1 MVTMKTFDTALK
13 DIYEEP
19 MRDQINT
26 GSGIFLAKVEQTSKD
41 IEGGRRVYKIAPY
54 GVNGGT
60 GSGSDTQE
68 LPVSGGN
75 LYAPFV
81 SSIKSIR
88 GVIKFTD
95 QVMKAS
101 RSSKA
106 AFLSA
111 MESEQDG
118 LLKSAKFTYGRQSYL
133 DGTGICTR
141 CSSRGSDGPISTVG
155 NHTVVNVESTQ
166 YLIEGM
172 IIDIVNTNNNN
183 PITNGKHRRIVAVN
197 RIGNNKSIVLDGQT
211 TLSPDEEELTAT
223 SKLVI
228 VEQGSYGQEL
238 TGMEAV
244 FAQNGKLYGL
254 DKSDYPWLVPYRHEL
269 PNNTQSNTQSNTI
282 DDQMIVDAINFVE
295 EYRGSNINLLI
306 ANPAVESEYY
316 RYLALTKRSVNTTT
330 LEGGYKSLSV
340 AGRPMVKDR
349 FVKPGCL
356 KLLDTTQWKM
366 HTLDGGDWSWLD
378 EDGKILKWV
387 SNYAMWTAVL
397 IKYCELICDHPGG
410 QAEIVN
416 IATASNL
423 FS

>member
-1 MVTMKTFDTALK
+1 MVTMQTFDTALK

-19 MRDQINT
+19 MRDQINI

-60 GSGSDTQE
+60 GSGSDTQA

-81 SSIKSIR
+81 SGIKSIR

-118 LLKSAKFTYGRQSYL
+118 LLKSARFTYGRQSYL
-133 DGTGICTR
+133 NGTGICTS
-141 CSSRGSDGPISTVG
+141 CGVTSNSVT
-155 NHTVVNVESTQ
+155 VNVESTQ

-172 IIDIVNTNNNN
+172 IIDIVDAQTGD
-183 PITNGKHRRIVAVN
+183 PIQNGTQRRIVAVN
-197 RIGNNKSIVLDGQT
+197 RIGSQKSIVLDGT
-211 TLSPDEEELTAT
+211 TGVTTT
-223 SKLVI
+223 SGHAI
-228 VEQGSYGQEL
+228 VEQGSLNQEL

-244 FAQNGKLYGL
+244 FAQSGSLYGL
-254 DKSDYPWLVPYRHEL
+254 DKSKYPWLVPYRHDLE
-269 PNNTQSNTQSNTI
+269 NSAI
-282 DDQMIVDAINFVE
+282 DDQTIVDTINFVE

-316 RYLALTKRSVNTTT
+316 KYLEATKRSVNTTT

-387 SNYAMWTAVL
+387 SGFAMWTAVL

>member
-1 MVTMKTFDTALK
+1 MVTMQTFDTALK

-19 MRDQINT
+19 MRAQINI

-60 GSGSDTQE
+60 GSGSDTQP

-81 SSIKSIR
+81 SGIKSIR

-95 QVMKAS
+95 QVMRAS
-101 RSSKA
+101 RSNKA

-118 LLKSAKFTYGRQSYL
+118 LLKSARFTYGRQSYL
-133 DGTGICTR
+133 NGTGICTK
-141 CSSRGSDGPISTVG
+141 CGETNNSV
-155 NHTVVNVESTQ
+155 VVNVESTQ

-172 IIDIVNTNNNN
+172 IIDIVDAQTGV
-183 PITNGKHRRIVAVN
+183 PIQNGTQRRIVAVN
-197 RIGNNKSIVLDGQT
+197 RIGDQKSIVLDGT
-211 TLSPDEEELTAT
+211 TGVTTT
-223 SKLVI
+223 SEHAI
-228 VEQGSYGQEL
+228 VEQGSFNQEL

-244 FAQNGKLYGL
+244 FAQSGSLYGL
-254 DKSDYPWLVPYRHEL
+254 DKSQYPWLVPYRHDL
-269 PNNTQSNTQSNTI
+269 QDGAI
-282 DDQMIVDAINFVE
+282 DDQTIVDTINFVE

-316 RYLALTKRSVNTTT
+316 KYLEATKRSVNTTT

-366 HTLDGGDWSWLD
+366 HTLDGSDWSWLD

-387 SNYAMWTAVL
+387 SGFAMWTAVL

>member
-1 MVTMKTFDTALK
+1 MVTMQTFDTALK

-19 MRDQINT
+19 MRDQINI

-60 GSGSDTQE
+60 GSGSDTQP

-81 SSIKSIR
+81 SGIKSIR

-118 LLKSAKFTYGRQSYL
+118 LLKSARFTYGRQSYL
-133 DGTGICTR
+133 NGTGICTS
-141 CSSRGSDGPISTVG
+141 CGVTNDSV
-155 NHTVVNVESTQ
+155 VVNVESTQ

-172 IIDIVNTNNNN
+172 IIDIVNAQTGA
-183 PITNGKHRRIVAVN
+183 PIQNGTQRRIVAVN
-197 RIGNNKSIVLDGQT
+197 RIGDQKSIVLDGT
-211 TLSPDEEELTAT
+211 TGVTTT
-223 SKLVI
+223 SAHAI
-228 VEQGSYGQEL
+228 VEQGSLNQEL

-244 FAQNGKLYGL
+244 FAQSGSLYGL
-254 DKSDYPWLVPYRHEL
+254 DKSQYPWLVPYRHDL
-269 PNNTQSNTQSNTI
+269 QDSAI
-282 DDQMIVDAINFVE
+282 DDQTIVDTINFVE

-316 RYLALTKRSVNTTT
+316 KYLEATKRSVNTTT

-387 SNYAMWTAVL
+387 SGFAMWTAVL

>member
-1 MVTMKTFDTALK
+1 MVTMQTFDTALK

-19 MRDQINT
+19 MRDQINI

-60 GSGSDTQE
+60 GSGSDTQA

-81 SSIKSIR
+81 SGIKSIR

-118 LLKSAKFTYGRQSYL
+118 LLKSARFTYGRQSYL
-133 DGTGICTR
+133 NGTGICTS
-141 CSSRGSDGPISTVG
+141 CGVTNDSV
-155 NHTVVNVESTQ
+155 VVNVESTQ

-172 IIDIVNTNNNN
+172 IIDIVNAQTGV
-183 PITNGKHRRIVAVN
+183 PIQNGTQRRIVAVN
-197 RIGNNKSIVLDGQT
+197 RIGDQKSIVLDGATGVT
-211 TLSPDEEELTAT
+211 TT
-223 SKLVI
+223 SAHAI
-228 VEQGSYGQEL
+228 VEQGSLNQEL

-244 FAQNGKLYGL
+244 FAQSGSLYGL
-254 DKSDYPWLVPYRHEL
+254 DKSQYPWLVPYRHDL
-269 PNNTQSNTQSNTI
+269 QDSAF
-282 DDQMIVDAINFVE
+282 DDQTIVDTINFVE

-316 RYLALTKRSVNTTT
+316 KYLEATKRSVNTTT

-387 SNYAMWTAVL
+387 SGYAMWTAVL

>member
-1 MVTMKTFDTALK
+1 MVTMQTFDTALK

-19 MRDQINT
+19 MRDQINI

-60 GSGSDTQE
+60 GSGSDTQA

-81 SSIKSIR
+81 SGIKSIR

-101 RSSKA
+101 RSSRA

-118 LLKSAKFTYGRQSYL
+118 LLKSARFTYGRQSYL
-133 DGTGICTR
+133 NGTGICTS
-141 CSSRGSDGPISTVG
+141 CGVTSNSVT
-155 NHTVVNVESTQ
+155 VNVESTQ

-172 IIDIVNTNNNN
+172 IIDIVDAQTGD
-183 PITNGKHRRIVAVN
+183 PIQNGTQRRIVAVN
-197 RIGNNKSIVLDGQT
+197 RIGSQKSIVLDGT
-211 TLSPDEEELTAT
+211 TGVTTT
-223 SKLVI
+223 SGHAI
-228 VEQGSYGQEL
+228 VEQGSLNQEL

-244 FAQNGKLYGL
+244 FAQSGSLYGL
-254 DKSDYPWLVPYRHEL
+254 DKSKYPWLVPYRHDLE
-269 PNNTQSNTQSNTI
+269 NSAI
-282 DDQMIVDAINFVE
+282 DDQTIVDTINFVE

-316 RYLALTKRSVNTTT
+316 KYLEATKRSVNTTT

-387 SNYAMWTAVL
+387 SGFAMWTAVL

>member
-1 MVTMKTFDTALK
+1 MVTMQTFDTALK

-19 MRDQINT
+19 MRDQINI

-60 GSGSDTQE
+60 GSGSDTQP

-81 SSIKSIR
+81 SGIKSIR

-118 LLKSAKFTYGRQSYL
+118 LLKSARFTYGRQSYL
-133 DGTGICTR
+133 NGTGICTS
-141 CSSRGSDGPISTVG
+141 CGVTNNSV
-155 NHTVVNVESTQ
+155 VVNVESTQ

-172 IIDIVNTNNNN
+172 IIDIVNAQTGV
-183 PITNGKHRRIVAVN
+183 PIDNGTQRRIVAVN
-197 RIGNNKSIVLDGQT
+197 RIGSQKSIVLDGT
-211 TLSPDEEELTAT
+211 TGVTTT
-223 SKLVI
+223 SDHAI
-228 VEQGSYGQEL
+228 VEQGSLNQEL

-244 FAQNGKLYGL
+244 FAQSGSLYGL
-254 DKSDYPWLVPYRHEL
+254 DKSKYPWLVPYRHDLE
-269 PNNTQSNTQSNTI
+269 NSAI
-282 DDQMIVDAINFVE
+282 DDQTIVDTINFVE

-316 RYLALTKRSVNTTT
+316 KYLEATKRSVNTTT

-387 SNYAMWTAVL
+387 SGFAMWTAVL

>member
-1 MVTMKTFDTALK
+1 MVTMQTFDTALK

-19 MRDQINT
+19 MRDQINI

-60 GSGSDTQE
+60 GSGSDTQP

-81 SSIKSIR
+81 SGIKSIR

-101 RSSKA
+101 RSNKA

-118 LLKSAKFTYGRQSYL
+118 LLKSARFTYGRQSYL
-133 DGTGICTR
+133 NGTGICTK
-141 CSSRGSDGPISTVG
+141 CGVTNNSV
-155 NHTVVNVESTQ
+155 VVNVESTQ

-172 IIDIVNTNNNN
+172 IIDIIDAQTGV
-183 PITNGKHRRIVAVN
+183 PIQNGTQRRIVAVN
-197 RIGNNKSIVLDGQT
+197 RIGGQKSIVLDGT
-211 TLSPDEEELTAT
+211 TGVTTT
-223 SKLVI
+223 SEHAI
-228 VEQGSYGQEL
+228 VEQGSFNQEL

-244 FAQNGKLYGL
+244 FAQSGSLYGL
-254 DKSDYPWLVPYRHEL
+254 DKSQYPWLVPYRHDL
-269 PNNTQSNTQSNTI
+269 QNGAI
-282 DDQMIVDAINFVE
+282 DDQTIVDTINFVE

-316 RYLALTKRSVNTTT
+316 KYLEATKRSVNTTT

-387 SNYAMWTAVL
+387 SGFAMWTAVL

>member
-1 MVTMKTFDTALK
+1 MVTMQTFDTALK

-19 MRDQINT
+19 MRDQINI

-60 GSGSDTQE
+60 GSGSDTQP

-81 SSIKSIR
+81 SGIKSIR

-101 RSSKA
+101 RSNKA

-118 LLKSAKFTYGRQSYL
+118 LLKSARFTYGRQSYL
-133 DGTGICTR
+133 NGTGICTK
-141 CSSRGSDGPISTVG
+141 CGETNNSV
-155 NHTVVNVESTQ
+155 VVNVESTQ

-172 IIDIVNTNNNN
+172 IIDIVDAQTGV
-183 PITNGKHRRIVAVN
+183 PIQNGTQRRIVAVN
-197 RIGNNKSIVLDGQT
+197 RIGNQKSIVLDGT
-211 TLSPDEEELTAT
+211 TGVTTT
-223 SKLVI
+223 SEHAI
-228 VEQGSYGQEL
+228 VEQGSFNQEL

-244 FAQNGKLYGL
+244 FAQSGSLYGL
-254 DKSDYPWLVPYRHEL
+254 DKSQYPWLVPYRHDL
-269 PNNTQSNTQSNTI
+269 QSGAI
-282 DDQMIVDAINFVE
+282 DDQTIVDTINFVE

-316 RYLALTKRSVNTTT
+316 KYLEATKRSVNTTT

-387 SNYAMWTAVL
+387 SGFAMWTAVL

>member
-1 MVTMKTFDTALK
+1 MVTMQTFDTALK

-19 MRDQINT
+19 MRDQINI

-60 GSGSDTQE
+60 GSGSDTQA

-81 SSIKSIR
+81 SGIKSIR

-101 RSSKA
+101 RSNKA

-133 DGTGICTR
+133 DGTGICTK
-141 CSSRGSDGPISTVG
+141 CGATSNSTA
-155 NHTVVNVESTQ
+155 VNVESTQ

-172 IIDIVNTNNNN
+172 IIDIVDANGN
-183 PITNGKHRRIVAVN
+183 PITNGKQRRIVAVN
-197 RIGNNKSIVLDGQT
+197 RIGNQKSIVLDGSTVVT
-211 TLSPDEEELTAT
+211 TSSAHA
-223 SKLVI
+223 I
-228 VEQGSYGQEL
+228 VEQGSFNQEL

-244 FAQNGKLYGL
+244 FAQSGSLYGL
-254 DKSDYPWLVPYRHEL
+254 NKSQYPWLVPYRHDL
-269 PNNTQSNTQSNTI
+269 QNSAI
-282 DDQMIVDAINFVE
+282 DDQTIVDTINFVE

-316 RYLALTKRSVNTTT
+316 KYLEATKRSVNTTT

-387 SNYAMWTAVL
+387 SGFAMWTAVL

>member
-1 MVTMKTFDTALK
+1 MVTMQTFDTALK

-19 MRDQINT
+19 MRDQINI

-60 GSGSDTQE
+60 GSGSDTQP

-81 SSIKSIR
+81 SGIKSIR

-118 LLKSAKFTYGRQSYL
+118 LLKSARFTYGRQSYL
-133 DGTGICTR
+133 NGTGICTR
-141 CSSRGSDGPISTVG
+141 CGVTNNNV
-155 NHTVVNVESTQ
+155 VVNVESTQ

-172 IIDIVNTNNNN
+172 IIDIVNAETGV
-183 PITNGKHRRIVAVN
+183 PIQNGTQRRIVAVN
-197 RIGNNKSIVLDGQT
+197 RIGGQKSIVLDGETGVT
-211 TLSPDEEELTAT
+211 TTQGN
-223 SKLVI
+223 VI
-228 VEQGSYGQEL
+228 VEQGSFKQEL

-244 FAQNGKLYGL
+244 FAQSGSLYGL
-254 DKSDYPWLVPYRHEL
+254 DKSQYPWLVPYRHVL
-269 PNNTQSNTQSNTI
+269 QDVDQNGNPQKGAI
-282 DDQMIVDAINFVE
+282 DDQTIVDTINFVE

-316 RYLALTKRSVNTTT
+316 KYLEATKRYVNTTT

-387 SNYAMWTAVL
+387 SGFAMWTAVL

>member
-1 MVTMKTFDTALK
+1 MVTMQTFDTALK

-19 MRDQINT
+19 MRDQINI

-60 GSGSDTQE
+60 GSGSDTQA

-81 SSIKSIR
+81 SGIKSIR

-118 LLKSAKFTYGRQSYL
+118 LLKSARFTYGRQSYL
-133 DGTGICTR
+133 NGTGICTS
-141 CSSRGSDGPISTVG
+141 CGVTNNSV
-155 NHTVVNVESTQ
+155 VVNVESTQ

-172 IIDIVNTNNNN
+172 IIDIVAAQTGV
-183 PITNGKHRRIVAVN
+183 PIQNGTQRRIVAVN
-197 RIGNNKSIVLDGQT
+197 RIGDQKSIVLDGT
-211 TLSPDEEELTAT
+211 TGVTTT
-223 SKLVI
+223 SAHAI
-228 VEQGSYGQEL
+228 VEQGSLNQEL

-244 FAQNGKLYGL
+244 FAQSGSLYGL
-254 DKSDYPWLVPYRHEL
+254 DKSQYPWLVPYRHDLE
-269 PNNTQSNTQSNTI
+269 NSAI
-282 DDQMIVDAINFVE
+282 DDQTIVDTINFVE

-316 RYLALTKRSVNTTT
+316 KYLEATKRSVNTTT

-387 SNYAMWTAVL
+387 SGFAMWTAVL

>member
-1 MVTMKTFDTALK
+1 MVTMQTFDTALK

-19 MRDQINT
+19 MRDQINI

-60 GSGSDTQE
+60 GSGSDTQA

-81 SSIKSIR
+81 SGIKSIR

-101 RSSKA
+101 RSNKA

-133 DGTGICTR
+133 DGTGICTK
-141 CSSRGSDGPISTVG
+141 CGATSNST
-155 NHTVVNVESTQ
+155 TVKVESTQ

-172 IIDIVNTNNNN
+172 IIDIVDAQSGT
-183 PITNGKHRRIVAVN
+183 PITNGKQRRIVAVN
-197 RIGNNKSIVLDGQT
+197 RIGNQKSIVLDGSTVVT
-211 TLSPDEEELTAT
+211 TSSAHA
-223 SKLVI
+223 I
-228 VEQGSYGQEL
+228 VEQGSFNQEL

-244 FAQNGKLYGL
+244 FAQSGSLYGL
-254 DKSDYPWLVPYRHEL
+254 NKSQYPWLVPYRHDL
-269 PNNTQSNTQSNTI
+269 QNSAI
-282 DDQMIVDAINFVE
+282 DDQTIVDTINFVE

-316 RYLALTKRSVNTTT
+316 KYLEATKRSVNTTT

-387 SNYAMWTAVL
+387 SGFAMWTAVL

>member
-1 MVTMKTFDTALK
+1 MVTMQTFDTALK

-19 MRDQINT
+19 LRDQINT

-60 GSGSDTQE
+60 GSGSDTQA

-75 LYAPFV
+75 LYAPFI
-81 SSIKSIR
+81 SGIKSIR

-133 DGTGICTR
+133 DGTGICTK
-141 CSSRGSDGPISTVG
+141 CGDTNNSVT
-155 NHTVVNVESTQ
+155 VNVKSTQ

-172 IIDIVNTNNNN
+172 IIDIVNANGN
-183 PITNGKHRRIVAVN
+183 PIPNGEKRRIVAVN
-197 RIGNNKSIVLDGQT
+197 RIGNQKSIVLDGT
-211 TLSPDEEELTAT
+211 TDVSDLTTT
-223 SKLVI
+223 SDFSASNLVI
-228 VEQGSYGQEL
+228 VEQGSYKQEL

-244 FAQNGKLYGL
+244 FAQSGSLYGL
-254 DKSDYPWLVPYRHEL
+254 DKSKNPWLVPYRRDLKTVKEDQTTG
-269 PNNTQSNTQSNTI
+269 NQIEEKGAI
-282 DDQMIVDAINFVE
+282 DDQTIVDTINFVE

-316 RYLALTKRSVNTTT
+316 RYLAQTKRSVNTTT

-387 SNYAMWTAVL
+387 SNFAMWTAVL

>member
-1 MVTMKTFDTALK
+1 MVTMQTFDTALK

-19 MRDQINT
+19 MRDQINI

-60 GSGSDTQE
+60 GSGSDTQA

-75 LYAPFV
+75 LYAPFI
-81 SSIKSIR
+81 SGIKSIR

-101 RSSKA
+101 RSSRA

-118 LLKSAKFTYGRQSYL
+118 LLKSARFTYGRQSYL
-133 DGTGICTR
+133 NGTGICTS
-141 CSSRGSDGPISTVG
+141 CGVTTDS
-155 NHTVVNVESTQ
+155 NVVSVESTQ

-172 IIDIVNTNNNN
+172 IIDIVNAHTGV
-183 PITNGKHRRIVAVN
+183 PITNGTQRRIVAVN
-197 RIGNNKSIVLDGQT
+197 RIGNQKSIVLDGT
-211 TLSPDEEELTAT
+211 TGVTT
-223 SKLVI
+223 SSDHAI
-228 VEQGSYGQEL
+228 VEQGSFNQEL

-244 FAQNGKLYGL
+244 FAQSGSLYGL
-254 DKSDYPWLVPYRHEL
+254 NKSQYPWLVPYRHDL
-269 PNNTQSNTQSNTI
+269 QNTVI
-282 DDQMIVDAINFVE
+282 DDQTIVDTINFVE

-316 RYLALTKRSVNTTT
+316 KYLEATKRSVNTTT

-387 SNYAMWTAVL
+387 SGYAMWTAVL

>member
-1 MVTMKTFDTALK
+1 MVTMQTFDTALK

-19 MRDQINT
+19 MRDQINI

-60 GSGSDTQE
+60 GSGSDTQA

-81 SSIKSIR
+81 SGIKSIR

-101 RSSKA
+101 RSSRA

-118 LLKSAKFTYGRQSYL
+118 LLKSARFTYGRQSYL
-133 DGTGICTR
+133 NGTGICTS
-141 CSSRGSDGPISTVG
+141 CGVTDNSTV
-155 NHTVVNVESTQ
+155 VSVESTQ

-172 IIDIVNTNNNN
+172 IIDIVNALTGV
-183 PITNGKHRRIVAVN
+183 PITNGTQRRIVAVN
-197 RIGNNKSIVLDGQT
+197 RIGNQKSIVLDGT
-211 TLSPDEEELTAT
+211 TGVTTT
-223 SKLVI
+223 SDHAI
-228 VEQGSYGQEL
+228 VEQGSLNQEL

-244 FAQNGKLYGL
+244 FAQSGSLYGL
-254 DKSDYPWLVPYRHEL
+254 DKSQYPWLVPYRHDL
-269 PNNTQSNTQSNTI
+269 QSTTI
-282 DDQMIVDAINFVE
+282 DDQTIVDTINFVE

-316 RYLALTKRSVNTTT
+316 KYLEQTKRYVNTTT

-349 FVKPGCL
+349 FVKSGCL

-387 SNYAMWTAVL
+387 SGYAMWTAVL

>member
-1 MVTMKTFDTALK
+1 MVTMHTFDTALK

-19 MRDQINT
+19 MRAQINI

-60 GSGSDTQE
+60 GSGSDTQP

-81 SSIKSIR
+81 SGIKSIR

-95 QVMKAS
+95 QVMRAS
-101 RSSKA
+101 RSNKA

-118 LLKSAKFTYGRQSYL
+118 LLKSARFTYGRQSYL
-133 DGTGICTR
+133 NGTGICTK
-141 CSSRGSDGPISTVG
+141 CGETNNSV
-155 NHTVVNVESTQ
+155 VVNVESTQ

-172 IIDIVNTNNNN
+172 IIDIVDAQTGV
-183 PITNGKHRRIVAVN
+183 PIQNGTQRRIVAVN
-197 RIGNNKSIVLDGQT
+197 RIGDQKSIVLDGT
-211 TLSPDEEELTAT
+211 TGVTTT
-223 SKLVI
+223 SEHAI
-228 VEQGSYGQEL
+228 VEQGSFNQEL

-244 FAQNGKLYGL
+244 FAQSGSLYGL
-254 DKSDYPWLVPYRHEL
+254 DKSQYPWLVPYRHDL
-269 PNNTQSNTQSNTI
+269 QDGAI
-282 DDQMIVDAINFVE
+282 DDQTIVDTINFVE

-316 RYLALTKRSVNTTT
+316 KYLEATKRSVNTTT

-366 HTLDGGDWSWLD
+366 HTLDGSDWSWLD

-387 SNYAMWTAVL
+387 SGFAMWTAVL

>member
-1 MVTMKTFDTALK
+1 MVTMQTFDTALK

-19 MRDQINT
+19 MRDQINI

-60 GSGSDTQE
+60 GSGSDTQA

-75 LYAPFV
+75 LYAPFI
-81 SSIKSIR
+81 SGIKSIR

-101 RSSKA
+101 RSSRA

-118 LLKSAKFTYGRQSYL
+118 LLKSARFTYGRQSYL
-133 DGTGICTR
+133 DGTGICTS
-141 CSSRGSDGPISTVG
+141 CGTTTNST
-155 NHTVVNVESTQ
+155 TVNVESTQ

-172 IIDIVNTNNNN
+172 IIDIVDATGA
-183 PITNGKHRRIVAVN
+183 PITNGEQRRIVAVN
-197 RIGNNKSIVLDGQT
+197 RIGNQKSIVLDGSAGVT
-211 TLSPDEEELTAT
+211 TT
-223 SKLVI
+223 SDHAI
-228 VEQGSYGQEL
+228 VEQGSLNQEL

-244 FAQNGKLYGL
+244 FAQSGSLYGL
-254 DKSDYPWLVPYRHEL
+254 DKSQYPWLVPYRHSL
-269 PNNTQSNTQSNTI
+269 QSGTTI
-282 DDQMIVDAINFVE
+282 DDQAIVDTINFVE

-316 RYLALTKRSVNTTT
+316 KYLEQTKRSVNTTT

-387 SNYAMWTAVL
+387 SGYAMWTAVL

-416 IATASNL
+416 IATTSNL

>member
-1 MVTMKTFDTALK
+1 MVTMQTFDTALK

-19 MRDQINT
+19 MRDQINI

-60 GSGSDTQE
+60 GSGSDTQP

-101 RSSKA
+101 RSSRA

-118 LLKSAKFTYGRQSYL
+118 LLKSARFTYGRQSYL
-133 DGTGICTR
+133 DGTGICTK
-141 CSSRGSDGPISTVG
+141 CGATNDSVT
-155 NHTVVNVESTQ
+155 VNVESTQ

-172 IIDIVNTNNNN
+172 IIDIVDALTGV
-183 PITNGKHRRIVAVN
+183 PIQNGTQRRIVAVN
-197 RIGNNKSIVLDGQT
+197 RIGAQKSIVLDGSAVVT
-211 TLSPDEEELTAT
+211 TT
-223 SKLVI
+223 SAHAI
-228 VEQGSYGQEL
+228 VEQGSFKQEL

-244 FAQNGKLYGL
+244 FAQGGSLYGL
-254 DKSDYPWLVPYRHEL
+254 DKSKYPWLVPYRHDL
-269 PNNTQSNTQSNTI
+269 QNTTI
-282 DDQMIVDAINFVE
+282 DDQTIVDTINFVE

-316 RYLALTKRSVNTTT
+316 KHLEMTKRYVNTTT
-330 LEGGYKSLSV
+330 LEAGYKSLSV

-387 SNYAMWTAVL
+387 SGFAMWTAVL

-416 IATASNL
+416 ISTASNL

>member
-1 MVTMKTFDTALK
+1 MVTMQTFDTALK

-19 MRDQINT
+19 MRDQINI

-60 GSGSDTQE
+60 GSGSDTQA

-75 LYAPFV
+75 LYAPFI
-81 SSIKSIR
+81 SGIKSIR

-101 RSSKA
+101 RSSRA

-118 LLKSAKFTYGRQSYL
+118 LLKSARFTYGRQSYL

-141 CSSRGSDGPISTVG
+141 CDETDNDV
-155 NHTVVNVESTQ
+155 VVNVESTQ

-172 IIDIVNTNNNN
+172 IIDIVDANGD
-183 PITNGKHRRIVAVN
+183 PITDGEQRRIVAVN
-197 RIGNNKSIVLDGQT
+197 RIGDQKSIVLDGTKGVT
-211 TLSPDEEELTAT
+211 TT
-223 SKLVI
+223 SANAI
-228 VEQGSYGQEL
+228 VEQGSFKQEL

-244 FAQNGKLYGL
+244 FAQNGSLYGL
-254 DKSDYPWLVPYRHEL
+254 DKSKYPWLVPYRHDLAAGVQDQE
-269 PNNTQSNTQSNTI
+269 NSAI
-282 DDQMIVDAINFVE
+282 DDQTIVDTINFVE

-316 RYLALTKRSVNTTT
+316 KYLEATKRSVNTTT

-387 SNYAMWTAVL
+387 SGYAMWTAVL

>member
-1 MVTMKTFDTALK
+1 MVTMQTFDTALK

-19 MRDQINT
+19 MRDQINI

-60 GSGSDTQE
+60 GSGSDTQP

-81 SSIKSIR
+81 SGIKSIR

-101 RSSKA
+101 RSSRA

-118 LLKSAKFTYGRQSYL
+118 LLKSARFTYGRQSYL
-133 DGTGICTR
+133 NGTGICTS
-141 CSSRGSDGPISTVG
+141 CGVTSNSVT
-155 NHTVVNVESTQ
+155 VNVESTQ

-172 IIDIVNTNNNN
+172 IIDIVDAQTGD
-183 PITNGKHRRIVAVN
+183 PIQNGTQRRIVAVN
-197 RIGNNKSIVLDGQT
+197 RIGSQKSIVLDGT
-211 TLSPDEEELTAT
+211 TGVTTT
-223 SKLVI
+223 SGHAI
-228 VEQGSYGQEL
+228 VEQGSLNQEL

-244 FAQNGKLYGL
+244 FAQSGSLYGL
-254 DKSDYPWLVPYRHEL
+254 DKSKYPWLVPYRHDL
-269 PNNTQSNTQSNTI
+269 QDSAI
-282 DDQMIVDAINFVE
+282 DDQTIVDTINFVE

-316 RYLALTKRSVNTTT
+316 KYLEATKRSVNTTT

-387 SNYAMWTAVL
+387 SGFAMWTAVL

>member
-1 MVTMKTFDTALK
+1 MVTMQTFDTALK

-19 MRDQINT
+19 MRAQINI

-60 GSGSDTQE
+60 GSGSDTQP

-81 SSIKSIR
+81 SGIKSIR

-95 QVMKAS
+95 QVMRAS
-101 RSSKA
+101 RSNKA

-133 DGTGICTR
+133 NGTGICTR
-141 CSSRGSDGPISTVG
+141 CGETNNSV
-155 NHTVVNVESTQ
+155 VVNVESTQ

-172 IIDIVNTNNNN
+172 IIDIVDAQTGV
-183 PITNGKHRRIVAVN
+183 PIQNGTQRRIVAVN
-197 RIGNNKSIVLDGQT
+197 RIGDQKSIVLDGT
-211 TLSPDEEELTAT
+211 TGVTTT
-223 SKLVI
+223 SAHAI
-228 VEQGSYGQEL
+228 VEQGSFNQEL

-244 FAQNGKLYGL
+244 FAQSGSLYGL
-254 DKSDYPWLVPYRHEL
+254 DKSQYPWLVPYRHDL
-269 PNNTQSNTQSNTI
+269 QDGAI
-282 DDQMIVDAINFVE
+282 DDQTIVDTINFVE

-316 RYLALTKRSVNTTT
+316 KYLEATKRSVNTTT

-366 HTLDGGDWSWLD
+366 HTLDGSDWSWLD

-387 SNYAMWTAVL
+387 SGFAMWTAVL

>member
-1 MVTMKTFDTALK
+1 MVTMQTFDTALK

-19 MRDQINT
+19 MRDQINI

-60 GSGSDTQE
+60 GSGSDTQA

-81 SSIKSIR
+81 SGIKSIR

-101 RSSKA
+101 RGSKA

-118 LLKSAKFTYGRQSYL
+118 LLKSARFTYGRQSYL
-133 DGTGICTR
+133 NGTGICTS
-141 CSSRGSDGPISTVG
+141 CGETSNSV
-155 NHTVVNVESTQ
+155 VVNVESTQ

-172 IIDIVNTNNNN
+172 IIDIVDAETGD
-183 PITNGKHRRIVAVN
+183 PIDNGTQRRIVAVN
-197 RIGNNKSIVLDGQT
+197 RIGDQKSIVLDGT
-211 TLSPDEEELTAT
+211 TGVTTT
-223 SKLVI
+223 SDHAI
-228 VEQGSYGQEL
+228 VEQGSLNQEL

-244 FAQNGKLYGL
+244 FAQSGSLYGL
-254 DKSDYPWLVPYRHEL
+254 DKSQYPWLVPYRHDL
-269 PNNTQSNTQSNTI
+269 QNSAI
-282 DDQMIVDAINFVE
+282 DDQTIVDTINFVE

-316 RYLALTKRSVNTTT
+316 KYLEATKRSVNTTT

-387 SNYAMWTAVL
+387 SGFAMWTAVL

>member
-1 MVTMKTFDTALK
+1 MVTMQTFDTALK

-19 MRDQINT
+19 MRDQINI

-60 GSGSDTQE
+60 GSGSDTQA

-75 LYAPFV
+75 LYAPFI
-81 SSIKSIR
+81 SGIKSIR

-101 RSSKA
+101 RSSRA

-118 LLKSAKFTYGRQSYL
+118 LLKSARFTYGRQSYL

-141 CSSRGSDGPISTVG
+141 CGTTT
-155 NHTVVNVESTQ
+155 NNTTVNVESTQ

-172 IIDIVNTNNNN
+172 IIDIVDTTTNN
-183 PITNGKHRRIVAVN
+183 PITNGTQRRIVAVN
-197 RIGNNKSIVLDGQT
+197 RIGNQKYIVLDGSEVVST
-211 TLSPDEEELTAT
+211 TSDC
-223 SKLVI
+223 VI
-228 VEQGSYGQEL
+228 VEQGSFNQEL

-244 FAQNGKLYGL
+244 FAQTGSLYGL
-254 DKSDYPWLVPYRHEL
+254 DKSDYPWLVPYQHSL
-269 PNNTQSNTQSNTI
+269 PSNTAI
-282 DDQMIVDAINFVE
+282 DDQAIVDTINFVE

-316 RYLALTKRSVNTTT
+316 KYLEATKRSVNTTT

-387 SNYAMWTAVL
+387 SGYAMWTAVL

>member
-1 MVTMKTFDTALK
+1 MVTMQTFDTALK

-19 MRDQINT
+19 MRDQINI
-26 GSGIFLAKVEQTSKD
+26 GSGIFLAKVEQTPKD

-60 GSGSDTQE
+60 GSGSDTQA

-81 SSIKSIR
+81 SGIKSIR

-101 RSSKA
+101 RSSRA

-118 LLKSAKFTYGRQSYL
+118 LLKSARFTYGRQSYL
-133 DGTGICTR
+133 NGTGICTK
-141 CSSRGSDGPISTVG
+141 CGETSNS
-155 NHTVVNVESTQ
+155 TVVNVESTQ

-172 IIDIVNTNNNN
+172 IIDIVDAETGD
-183 PITNGKHRRIVAVN
+183 PIPNGTQRRIVAVN
-197 RIGNNKSIVLDGQT
+197 RIGNQKSIVLDGPTGVT
-211 TLSPDEEELTAT
+211 TSSAHA
-223 SKLVI
+223 I
-228 VEQGSYGQEL
+228 VEQGSFNQEL

-244 FAQNGKLYGL
+244 FSQDGSLYGL
-254 DKSDYPWLVPYRHEL
+254 DKSNYPWLVPYRHDL
-269 PNNTQSNTQSNTI
+269 QNTAI
-282 DDQMIVDAINFVE
+282 DDQTIVDTINFVE

-316 RYLALTKRSVNTTT
+316 KYLEQTKRYVNTTT

-349 FVKPGCL
+349 FVKTGCL

-387 SNYAMWTAVL
+387 SGYAMWTAVL

-416 IATASNL
+416 ITTASNL

>member
-1 MVTMKTFDTALK
+1 MVTMQTFDTALK

-19 MRDQINT
+19 LRDQINT

-60 GSGSDTQE
+60 GSGSDTQA

-75 LYAPFV
+75 LYAPFI
-81 SSIKSIR
+81 SGIKSIR

-133 DGTGICTR
+133 DGTGICTK
-141 CSSRGSDGPISTVG
+141 CGDTNNSVT
-155 NHTVVNVESTQ
+155 VNVKSTQ

-172 IIDIVNTNNNN
+172 IIDIVNANGN
-183 PITNGKHRRIVAVN
+183 PIPNGEKRRIVAVN
-197 RIGNNKSIVLDGQT
+197 RIGNNKSIVLDGAKGVT
-211 TLSPDEEELTAT
+211 TT
-223 SKLVI
+223 SDHVI
-228 VEQGSYGQEL
+228 VEQGSFDQEL

-244 FAQNGKLYGL
+244 FAQSGKLYGL
-254 DKSDYPWLVPYRHEL
+254 DKSKNPWLVPYRYEM
-269 PNNTQSNTQSNTI
+269 PNNSPGNTQSNTI
-282 DDQMIVDAINFVE
+282 DDQTIVDTINFVE

-316 RYLALTKRSVNTTT
+316 RYLAQTKRSVNTTT

-387 SNYAMWTAVL
+387 SGYAMWTAAL

>member
-1 MVTMKTFDTALK
+1 MVTMQTFDTALK

-19 MRDQINT
+19 MRDQINI

-60 GSGSDTQE
+60 GSGSDTQA

-81 SSIKSIR
+81 SGIKSIR

-101 RSSKA
+101 RSNKA

-133 DGTGICTR
+133 DGTGICTK
-141 CSSRGSDGPISTVG
+141 CGVTNDSV
-155 NHTVVNVESTQ
+155 VVNVESTQ

-172 IIDIVNTNNNN
+172 IIDIVDAQSGT
-183 PITNGKHRRIVAVN
+183 PITNGKQRRIVAVN
-197 RIGNNKSIVLDGQT
+197 RIGNQKSIVLDGSTVVT
-211 TLSPDEEELTAT
+211 TSSAHA
-223 SKLVI
+223 I
-228 VEQGSYGQEL
+228 VEQGSFNQEL

-244 FAQNGKLYGL
+244 FAQSGSLYGL
-254 DKSDYPWLVPYRHEL
+254 NKSQYPWLVPYRHDL
-269 PNNTQSNTQSNTI
+269 QNSAI
-282 DDQMIVDAINFVE
+282 DDQTIVDTINFVE

-316 RYLALTKRSVNTTT
+316 KYLEATKRSVNTTT

-387 SNYAMWTAVL
+387 SGFAMWTAVL

>member
-1 MVTMKTFDTALK
+1 MVTMQTFDTALK

-19 MRDQINT
+19 MRDQINI

-60 GSGSDTQE
+60 GSGSDTQA

-81 SSIKSIR
+81 SGIKSIR

-101 RSSKA
+101 RSSRA

-118 LLKSAKFTYGRQSYL
+118 LLKSARFTYGRQSYL
-133 DGTGICTR
+133 DGTGICTS
-141 CSSRGSDGPISTVG
+141 CGTTTNST
-155 NHTVVNVESTQ
+155 TVNVESTQ

-172 IIDIVNTNNNN
+172 IIDIVNATGA
-183 PITNGKHRRIVAVN
+183 PITNGEQRRIVAVN
-197 RIGNNKSIVLDGQT
+197 RIGNQKSIVLDGSTGVT
-211 TLSPDEEELTAT
+211 TSSDHA
-223 SKLVI
+223 I
-228 VEQGSYGQEL
+228 VEQGSLNQEL

-244 FAQNGKLYGL
+244 FAQSGSLYGL
-254 DKSDYPWLVPYRHEL
+254 DKSQYPWLVPYRHDL
-269 PNNTQSNTQSNTI
+269 QSGTTI
-282 DDQMIVDAINFVE
+282 DDQAIVDTINFVE

-316 RYLALTKRSVNTTT
+316 KYLEQTKRSVNTTT

-387 SNYAMWTAVL
+387 SGYAMWTAVL

>member
-1 MVTMKTFDTALK
+1 MVTMQTFDTALK

-19 MRDQINT
+19 MRDQINI

-60 GSGSDTQE
+60 GSGSDTQP
-68 LPVSGGN
+68 LPVSVGN

-81 SSIKSIR
+81 SGIKSIR

-101 RSSKA
+101 RSSRA

-118 LLKSAKFTYGRQSYL
+118 LLKSARFTYGRQSYL
-133 DGTGICTR
+133 NGTGICTS
-141 CSSRGSDGPISTVG
+141 CGVTSNSVT
-155 NHTVVNVESTQ
+155 VNVESTQ

-172 IIDIVNTNNNN
+172 IIDIVDAQTGD
-183 PITNGKHRRIVAVN
+183 PIQNGTQRRIVAVN
-197 RIGNNKSIVLDGQT
+197 RIGSQKSIVLDGT
-211 TLSPDEEELTAT
+211 TGVTTT
-223 SKLVI
+223 SGHAI
-228 VEQGSYGQEL
+228 VEQGSLNQEL

-244 FAQNGKLYGL
+244 FAQSGSLYGL
-254 DKSDYPWLVPYRHEL
+254 DKSKYPWLVPYRHDLE
-269 PNNTQSNTQSNTI
+269 NSAI
-282 DDQMIVDAINFVE
+282 DDQTIVDTINFVE

-316 RYLALTKRSVNTTT
+316 KYLEATKRSVNTTT

-387 SNYAMWTAVL
+387 SGFAMWTAVL